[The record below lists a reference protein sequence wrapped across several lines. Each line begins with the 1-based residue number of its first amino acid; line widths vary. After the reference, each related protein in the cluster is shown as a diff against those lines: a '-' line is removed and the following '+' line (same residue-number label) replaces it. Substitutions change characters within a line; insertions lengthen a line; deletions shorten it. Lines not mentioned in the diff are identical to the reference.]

1 MMGQNQPLELSVE
14 QGEHASELLVDW
26 FLNGVQALVDTAG
39 SEEAVKLLWPYFRNA
54 ENAALLIIMK
64 AFGLDQKDRIAM
76 GFYFAVTWNFISRA
90 PLVRARV
97 FQRGAIS
104 TVSGCPFSDGPDAI
118 CTVFCETETYNK
130 ALEVP
135 YQSTLV
141 SCAARGDKECK
152 WITRPLDHQDLK
164 DESELGNE
172 IADILN
178 WELPKEMVDSFS
190 VQYLAEFWILAT
202 KALIDHLGEER
213 AASMLA
219 PYMKHRGASFGLK
232 GSTTSGHGVFDLM
245 RITSRLD
252 LCNKALHMKIS
263 DNVSDVRVVERTIVD
278 CPFREAPVAV
288 CQQFESFCNGV
299 CEAMDPDYEFVY
311 DRMMTRGDK
320 SCHWTI
326 RKKGEA
332 TKEKEG
338 VAEDDAFKTL
348 KLRLAKG
355 EITPEQY
362 RQLRDLLLEK

>member
-1 MMGQNQPLELSVE
+1 
-14 QGEHASELLVDW
+14 
-26 FLNGVQALVDTAG
+26 
-39 SEEAVKLLWPYFRNA
+39 
-54 ENAALLIIMK
+54 
-64 AFGLDQKDRIAM
+64 M
-76 GFYFAVTWNFISRA
+76 GFYFAVTWNFISRT
-90 PLVRARV
+90 PVVRARV

-118 CTVFCETETYNK
+118 CTVFCEKETYNK

-152 WITRPLDHQDLK
+152 WVMKPFGRQDLK
-164 DESELGNE
+164 DESDLGPM

-213 AASMLA
+213 VASMLA

-232 GSTTSGHGVFDLM
+232 RSSASHGAFDLL
-245 RITSRLD
+245 RITSSICLID
-252 LCNKALHMKIS
+252 GALHMEPS
-263 DNVSDVRVVERTIVD
+263 STLPELNMVERTIVD

-288 CQQFESFCNGV
+288 CQQFEAFCNGI
-299 CEAMDPDYEFVY
+299 CEAIDPDYKFAY
-311 DRMMTRGDK
+311 DCMMTKGDK
-320 SCHWTI
+320 TCHWTI

-332 TKEKEG
+332 TKEKAKEEG
-338 VAEDDAFKTL
+338 TADDPIK
-348 KLRLAKG
+348 RLTNKYIDEEIAK
-355 EITPEQY
+355 EEY
-362 RQLRDLLLEK
+362 EEKMAIIKKHYPR